1 MLIASH
7 NDASVASR
15 EQSATGTIVS
25 HEPQNHNR
33 YGYRF
38 QVGGTRYTGWETPLK
53 EGPKIG
59 QSVKVYFDPQ
69 NPSENSLTEFAVLAD
84 TWRGRA
90 IVLLIMCAIFA
101 SVVLLFDRTIG
112 DRSAAKP

>member
-1 MLIASH
+1 MLPKRPPSRGVVSKLSFQLLFAPAFFSIGVLGMLIASH

-53 EGPKIG
+53 GGPKIG

-84 TWRGRA
+84 
-90 IVLLIMCAIFA
+90 
-101 SVVLLFDRTIG
+101 
-112 DRSAAKP
+112 